1 MASVTSLTA
10 SVHQRLA
17 TALSA
22 TLPTAD
28 ADPLLRRSDR
38 ADYQANGILA
48 LAKKAKA
55 NPRELATQVVA
66 RVESGE
72 LIGEIEVSGP
82 GFLNITLTDR
92 AITQNLA
99 ARYADDTGR
108 LGVPTAERPG
118 TTVIDYAQPNVAK
131 EMHVGHLRSAVIGDA
146 VVQILEFTGEN
157 VVRRHHI
164 GDWGTQFGMLI
175 QYLDEHPHELDH
187 KDARVSGEEAMSN
200 LDRLYKAARKLFD
213 SDEEFKTR
221 ARRRVV
227 DLQAGD
233 PHTLATWQK
242 FVDESKIYFF
252 SVFEKLDMEVRDAD
266 IVGESGYN
274 DMLDETCRLL
284 EESGVAVRSEGA
296 LCVFFDDVKGPDGNP
311 VPLIVKKS
319 DGGYGYAATDLS
331 AIRDRVFHLKA
342 NSLLYVVDARQS
354 LHFKMVFE
362 TARRAGWLNDDDVK
376 AFQLAFGT
384 VLGKDGKPFKT
395 REGETIRLVDLL
407 DEAIDRATA
416 VVREK
421 AEKVG
426 LTEEEIV
433 ENGRYVGIGAVKYA
447 DLSTSAVR
455 DYKFDLDQ
463 MVSLNGDT
471 SVYLQYAYARIQS
484 ILRKAGE
491 AGPAAHPELEL
502 APAERALGLH
512 LDQFG
517 EAVAEVAESY
527 EPHKLAAYLFR
538 LATLLTSFYDQCP
551 VLKAESPAQVE
562 NRLFL
567 VDLTARTLHRGMAL
581 LATRT
586 PSPHAPP
593 PGYRPPAAG
602 RVALRHPR
610 PGRCRCLPLQS
621 LAWRPFPIRCPSWRP
636 TRAGVC
642 SGLNSRFRRGG

>member
-1 MASVTSLTA
+1 MPSVTSLSDNVTA
-10 SVHQRLA
+10 QLTDA
-17 TALSA
+17 ITTALPA
-22 TLPTAD
+22 PVG
-28 ADPLLRRSDR
+28 DPSLRRSDR
-38 ADYQANGILA
+38 ADFQANGILA
-48 LAKKAKA
+48 LAKKQKQ
-55 NPRELATQVVA
+55 NPRELAAQVVA
-66 RVESGE
+66 HLTTGDV
-72 LIGEIEVSGP
+72 IKDIEVSGP
-82 GFLNITLTDR
+82 GFLNITIADQ
-92 AITQNLA
+92 AITRTLA
-99 ARYADDTGR
+99 ERYADDTGR
-108 LGVPTAERPG
+108 LGVPTDPHPG

-146 VVQILEFTGEN
+146 VVQLLEFTGEQ
-157 VVRRHHI
+157 VIRRHHI

-187 KDARVSGEEAMSN
+187 KSTGAAGTTGDTEVSGEQAMSN
-200 LDRLYKAARKLFD
+200 LDRLYKTARRLFD

-233 PHTLATWQK
+233 ERTLATWQK

-252 SVFEKLDMEVRDAD
+252 SVFEKLDMEVRDPD

-274 DMLDETCRLL
+274 DMLAETCRLL

-296 LCVFFDDVKGPDGNP
+296 LCVFFDDILGQDGNP
-311 VPLIVKKS
+311 VPLIVQKS

-342 NSLLYVVDARQS
+342 NTLLYVVDARQS
-354 LHFKMVFE
+354 LHFRMVFE
-362 TARRAGWLNDDDVK
+362 TARRAGWLNDDVK
-376 AFQLAFGT
+376 AHQLAFGT

-395 REGETIRLVDLL
+395 REGETVKLEDLL
-407 DEAIDRATA
+407 DEAVDRATA

-426 LTEEEIV
+426 LSEPEIE
-433 ENGRYVGIGAVKYA
+433 ENGRWVGVGAVKYA

-471 SVYLQYAYARIQS
+471 SVYLQYAYARIRS

-491 AGPAAHPELEL
+491 ARPAAHPELPL

-517 EAVAEVAESY
+517 ETVLESARTY
-527 EPHKLAAYLFR
+527 EPHKLAAYLYQ
-538 LATLLTSFYDQCP
+538 LASHLTSFYDQCP
-551 VLKAESPAQVE
+551 VLKADTPEQTE

-581 LATRT
+581 LGIRT
-586 PSPHAPP
+586 PD
-593 PGYRPPAAG
+593 R
-602 RVALRHPR
+602 L
-610 PGRCRCLPLQS
+610 
-621 LAWRPFPIRCPSWRP
+621 
-636 TRAGVC
+636 
-642 SGLNSRFRRGG
+642 

>member
-1 MASVTSLTA
+1 MASVTSLSDSVQQHLA
-10 SVHQRLA
+10 SALA
-17 TALSA
+17 AS
-22 TLPTAD
+22 LPEAAG

-55 NPRELATQVVA
+55 NPRELAAQVVSH
-66 RVESGE
+66 VVTGDVIEDV
-72 LIGEIEVSGP
+72 EVSGP
-82 GFLNITLTDR
+82 GFLNITVTDR
-92 AITQNLA
+92 AITENLA
-99 ARYADDTGR
+99 ARAADPEGR
-108 LGVPTAERPG
+108 LGVPRAERPG

-131 EMHVGHLRSAVIGDA
+131 EMHVGHLRSAVIGDS
-146 VVQILEFTGEN
+146 VVQLLEFTGES

-187 KDARVSGEEAMSN
+187 KDAQVSGEEAMSN

-233 PHTLATWQK
+233 PHTLAMWQK

-252 SVFEKLDMEVRDAD
+252 SVFEKLDMEIRDPD

-274 DMLDETCRLL
+274 DMLAETCRLL

-296 LCVFFDDVKGPDGNP
+296 LCVFFDDVKGPDGKP
-311 VPLIVKKS
+311 VPLIVQKS

-331 AIRDRVFHLKA
+331 AIRDRVFNLKA
-342 NSLLYVVDARQS
+342 NTLLYVVDARQS

-362 TARRAGWLNDDDVK
+362 TARRAGWLNDDVK
-376 AFQLAFGT
+376 AVQLAFGT

-395 REGETIRLVDLL
+395 REGETVKLVDLL
-407 DEAIDRATA
+407 DEAVERASA

-421 AEKVG
+421 AQD
-426 LTEEEIV
+426 LSEEEIA
-433 ENGRYVGIGAVKYA
+433 ERGAQVGVGAVKYA
-447 DLSTSAVR
+447 DLSTSANR

-491 AGPAAHPELEL
+491 TRPQPHPELALHE
-502 APAERALGLH
+502 AERALGLH
-512 LDQFG
+512 IDAFA
-517 EAVAEVAESY
+517 ETVAEAAAEY
-527 EPHKLAAYLFR
+527 APHKLAAYLYQ
-538 LATLLTSFYDQCP
+538 LASLYTSFYDKCP
-551 VLKAESPAQVE
+551 VLKAETPEQVG

-567 VDLTARTLHRGMAL
+567 CDVTARTLHQGMAL
-581 LATRT
+581 LGIRT
-586 PSPHAPP
+586 PE
-593 PGYRPPAAG
+593 R
-602 RVALRHPR
+602 L
-610 PGRCRCLPLQS
+610 
-621 LAWRPFPIRCPSWRP
+621 
-636 TRAGVC
+636 
-642 SGLNSRFRRGG
+642 

>member
-17 TALSA
+17 NALSA
-22 TLPTAD
+22 ALPEAGS
-28 ADPLLRRSDR
+28 ADPLLRRSER
-38 ADYQANGILA
+38 ADFQANGILA

-55 NPRELATQVVA
+55 NPRELATQVVE
-66 RVESGE
+66 RITTGDV
-72 LIGEIEVSGP
+72 IKDIEVSGP
-82 GFLNITLTDR
+82 GFLNITITDR
-92 AITQNLA
+92 AITENLA
-99 ARYADDTGR
+99 ERYADGER
-108 LGVPTAERPG
+108 LGVPFIEHPG

-146 VVQILEFTGEN
+146 VVQILEFVGET

-187 KDARVSGEEAMSN
+187 KDAEVTGEEAMSN
-200 LDRLYKAARKLFD
+200 LDRLYKTARKLFD

-221 ARRRVV
+221 ARLRVV
-227 DLQAGD
+227 DLQAGE
-233 PHTLATWQK
+233 PKTLATWQK
-242 FVDESKIYFF
+242 FVDESKIYFY
-252 SVFEKLDMEVRDAD
+252 SVFDKLDMEIRDAD
-266 IVGESGYN
+266 VIGESGYN

-284 EESGVAVRSEGA
+284 EESGVAVRSDGA

-311 VPLIVKKS
+311 TPLIVKKS

-331 AIRDRVFHLKA
+331 AIRDRVFNLKA
-342 NSLLYVVDARQS
+342 SALLYVVDARQS

-362 TARRAGWLNDDDVK
+362 TARRAGWLSDDVK
-376 AFQLAFGT
+376 AHQLAFGT

-407 DEAIDRATA
+407 DEAIDRATT

-426 LTEEEIV
+426 LSEQEIE

-491 AGPAAHPELEL
+491 ARPVAHPELEL
-502 APAERALGLH
+502 VSAERELGLH
-512 LDQFG
+512 LDRFG
-517 EAVAEVAESY
+517 ETLAEVAAGY
-527 EPHKLAAYLFR
+527 EPHKLASYLYQ
-538 LATLLTSFYDQCP
+538 LASLLTTFYDKCQ
-551 VLKAESPAQVE
+551 VLSDDNPSELVE

-567 VDLTARTLHRGMAL
+567 VDLTARTLQQGMAL
-581 LATRT
+581 LGIRT
-586 PSPHAPP
+586 PE
-593 PGYRPPAAG
+593 R
-602 RVALRHPR
+602 L
-610 PGRCRCLPLQS
+610 
-621 LAWRPFPIRCPSWRP
+621 
-636 TRAGVC
+636 
-642 SGLNSRFRRGG
+642 

>member
-1 MASVTSLTA
+1 MASVTSLSNSVQQHLASALTA
-10 SVHQRLA
+10 TRPEA
-17 TALSA
+17 AG
-22 TLPTAD
+22 

-55 NPRELATQVVA
+55 NPRELAAEVV
-66 RVESGE
+66 SHITTGD
-72 LIGEIEVSGP
+72 LIADVEVSGP
-82 GFLNITLTDR
+82 GFLNITIGDR
-92 AITQNLA
+92 AITRNLA

-108 LGVPTAERPG
+108 LGVPRSEQPG

-131 EMHVGHLRSAVIGDA
+131 EMHVGHLRSAVIGDS
-146 VVQILEFTGEN
+146 VRQILEFAGET

-187 KDARVSGEEAMSN
+187 KDAEVSGEEAMSN
-200 LDRLYKAARKLFD
+200 LDRLYKAARKKFD

-233 PHTLATWQK
+233 PHTLAMWQK

-252 SVFEKLDMEVRDAD
+252 SVFEKLDMDVRDPD

-274 DMLDETCRLL
+274 DMLAETCRLL

-296 LCVFFDDVKGPDGNP
+296 LCVFFEDVKGPDGNQ
-311 VPLIVKKS
+311 VPLIVQKS

-331 AIRDRVFHLKA
+331 AIRDRVFGLKA
-342 NSLLYVVDARQS
+342 NTLLYVVDARQS

-362 TARRAGWLNDDDVK
+362 TARRAGWLNEDVT
-376 AFQLAFGT
+376 AQQLAFGT

-395 REGETIRLVDLL
+395 REGETVRLVDLL
-407 DEAIDRATA
+407 DEAIDRASA

-421 AEKVG
+421 AQD
-426 LTEEEIV
+426 LSEEEIA
-433 ENGRYVGIGAVKYA
+433 ERGAQVGIGAVKYA
-447 DLSTSAVR
+447 DLSTSANR

-484 ILRKAGE
+484 ILRKAGDTR
-491 AGPAAHPELEL
+491 PAARPELAL

-512 LDQFG
+512 VDALG
-517 EAVAEVAESY
+517 ETVAEAAREY
-527 EPHKLAAYLFR
+527 APHKLTAYLYQ
-538 LATLLTSFYDQCP
+538 LASLYTSFYDKCP
-551 VLKAESPAQVE
+551 VLKAETPEQVE

-567 VDLTARTLHRGMAL
+567 CDVTARTLHRGMAL
-581 LATRT
+581 LGIRT
-586 PSPHAPP
+586 PE
-593 PGYRPPAAG
+593 R
-602 RVALRHPR
+602 L
-610 PGRCRCLPLQS
+610 
-621 LAWRPFPIRCPSWRP
+621 
-636 TRAGVC
+636 
-642 SGLNSRFRRGG
+642 

>member
-22 TLPTAD
+22 ALPEAAD

-55 NPRELATQVVA
+55 NPRELAAQVVSQ
-66 RVESGE
+66 VVTDGV
-72 LIGEIEVSGP
+72 IKDVEVSGP
-82 GFLNITLTDR
+82 GFLNITITDR
-92 AITQNLA
+92 AITENLA
-99 ARYADDTGR
+99 ARAADSDGR
-108 LGVPTAERPG
+108 LGVPHAVNPG

-131 EMHVGHLRSAVIGDA
+131 EMHVGHLRSAVIGDS
-146 VVQILEFTGEN
+146 VTQLLEFTGET

-187 KDARVSGEEAMSN
+187 KAGEITGEEAMSN

-233 PHTLATWQK
+233 PETLAQWQK

-252 SVFEKLDMEVRDAD
+252 SVFEKLDMEIRDAD

-274 DMLDETCRLL
+274 DMLAETCRLL

-296 LCVFFDDVKGPDGNP
+296 LCVFFDDVKGPDGKP
-311 VPLIVKKS
+311 VPLIVQKS

-331 AIRDRVFHLKA
+331 AIRDRVFNLKA
-342 NSLLYVVDARQS
+342 NTLLYVVDARQS

-362 TARRAGWLNDDDVK
+362 TARRAGWLNDDVH
-376 AFQLAFGT
+376 AVQLAFGT

-395 REGETIRLVDLL
+395 REGETVRLVDLL
-407 DEAIDRATA
+407 DEAIERASA

-421 AEKVG
+421 AQD
-426 LTEEEIV
+426 LSEEEIA
-433 ENGRYVGIGAVKYA
+433 ERGAQVGIGAVKYA
-447 DLSTSAVR
+447 DLSTSANR

-484 ILRKAGE
+484 ILRKAGDVR
-491 AGPAAHPELEL
+491 PSAHPELALHE
-502 APAERALGLH
+502 AERALGLH
-512 LDQFG
+512 VDAFA
-517 EAVAEVAESY
+517 ETVAEAATEY
-527 EPHKLAAYLFR
+527 APHKLAAYLYQ
-538 LATLLTSFYDQCP
+538 LASLYTSFYDKCP
-551 VLKAESPAQVE
+551 VLKAESPEQVE

-567 VDLTARTLHRGMAL
+567 CDVTARTLHQGMAL
-581 LATRT
+581 MGIRT
-586 PSPHAPP
+586 PE
-593 PGYRPPAAG
+593 R
-602 RVALRHPR
+602 L
-610 PGRCRCLPLQS
+610 
-621 LAWRPFPIRCPSWRP
+621 
-636 TRAGVC
+636 
-642 SGLNSRFRRGG
+642 

>member
-1 MASVTSLTA
+1 MASVTSLSDTVQQHLTSAISAALPEA
-10 SVHQRLA
+10 S
-17 TALSA
+17 
-22 TLPTAD
+22 

-38 ADYQANGILA
+38 ADFQANGILA

-55 NPRELATQVVA
+55 NPRELATRVVE
-66 RVESGE
+66 RVESGDVIKD
-72 LIGEIEVSGP
+72 IGVSGP
-82 GFLNITLTDR
+82 GFLNITIADK
-92 AITQNLA
+92 AITRNLA

-108 LGVPTAERPG
+108 LGVPCAPNPG

-146 VVQILEFTGEN
+146 VVQLLEFTGEN

-187 KDARVSGEEAMSN
+187 KAGQVTGEEAMSN

-252 SVFEKLDMEVRDAD
+252 SVFEKLDMEVRDPD

-274 DMLDETCRLL
+274 DMLAETCRLL

-296 LCVFFDDVKGPDGNP
+296 LCVFFEDVKGPDGNP
-311 VPLIVKKS
+311 VPLIVQKS

-331 AIRDRVFHLKA
+331 AIRDRVFNLKA
-342 NSLLYVVDARQS
+342 NTLLYVVDARQS
-354 LHFKMVFE
+354 LHFRMVFE
-362 TARRAGWLNDDDVK
+362 TARRAGWLGEDVK
-376 AFQLAFGT
+376 AHQLAFGT

-395 REGETIRLVDLL
+395 REGETVKLEDLL
-407 DEAIDRATA
+407 DEAVERATA

-426 LTEEEIV
+426 LTEQEIE

-491 AGPAAHPELEL
+491 ARPTAHPQLPL

-512 LDQFG
+512 LDQFA
-517 EAVAEVAESY
+517 ETVLEVAAAY
-527 EPHKLAAYLFR
+527 EPHKLAAYLYQ
-538 LATLLTSFYDQCP
+538 LATHLTSFYDQCP
-551 VLKAESPAQVE
+551 VLKAETPEQVE

-567 VDLTARTLHRGMAL
+567 VDLTARTLHQGMAL
-581 LATRT
+581 LGIRT
-586 PSPHAPP
+586 PE
-593 PGYRPPAAG
+593 R
-602 RVALRHPR
+602 L
-610 PGRCRCLPLQS
+610 
-621 LAWRPFPIRCPSWRP
+621 
-636 TRAGVC
+636 
-642 SGLNSRFRRGG
+642 

>member
-1 MASVTSLTA
+1 MASVTSLSDSVRQHLA
-10 SVHQRLA
+10 S
-17 TALSA
+17 ALSA
-22 TLPTAD
+22 TLPEAAD

-38 ADYQANGILA
+38 ADFQANGILA

-66 RVESGE
+66 QVTSGPVIE
-72 LIGEIEVSGP
+72 DIEVSGP
-82 GFLNITLTDR
+82 GFLNITVSDR
-92 AITQNLA
+92 AITENLA
-99 ARYADDTGR
+99 ARYADEAGR
-108 LGVPTAERPG
+108 LGVPFAANPG

-131 EMHVGHLRSAVIGDA
+131 EMHVGHLRSAVIGDS
-146 VVQILEFTGEN
+146 VVQLLEFTGET
-157 VVRRHHI
+157 VIRRHHI

-187 KDARVSGEEAMSN
+187 KRSAEDTAASGEEAMSN

-233 PHTLATWQK
+233 PRTLAMWQK

-274 DMLDETCRLL
+274 DMLAETCRLL

-296 LCVFFDDVKGPDGNP
+296 LCVFFDDIKGPDGNP
-311 VPLIVKKS
+311 VPLIVQKS

-331 AIRDRVFHLKA
+331 AIRDRVFNLKA
-342 NSLLYVVDARQS
+342 STLLYVVDARQA
-354 LHFKMVFE
+354 LHFRMVFE
-362 TARRAGWLNDDDVK
+362 TARRAGWLNDDVT

-395 REGETIRLVDLL
+395 RAGETVKLQDLL
-407 DEAIDRATA
+407 DEAVDRATA
-416 VVREK
+416 VVRDK

-426 LTEEEIV
+426 LTEQEIE

-484 ILRKAGE
+484 ILRKAGDTR
-491 AGPAAHPELEL
+491 PAAHPELAL

-512 LDQFG
+512 LDQFA
-517 EAVAEVAESY
+517 ETVLEVATSY
-527 EPHKLAAYLFR
+527 EPHKLAAYLYQ
-538 LATLLTSFYDQCP
+538 LASHLTTFYDQCP
-551 VLKAESPAQVE
+551 VLKADTPAQTE

-567 VDLTARTLHRGMAL
+567 VDLTARTLHQGMSL
-581 LATRT
+581 LGIRT
-586 PSPHAPP
+586 PEK
-593 PGYRPPAAG
+593 
-602 RVALRHPR
+602 L
-610 PGRCRCLPLQS
+610 
-621 LAWRPFPIRCPSWRP
+621 
-636 TRAGVC
+636 
-642 SGLNSRFRRGG
+642 

>member
-1 MASVTSLTA
+1 MASVTSLSD

-17 TALSA
+17 AALSA
-22 TLPTAD
+22 ALPQAGS

-38 ADYQANGILA
+38 ADFQANGILA
-48 LAKKAKA
+48 LAKKEKA
-55 NPRELATQVVA
+55 NPRELATQVVSG
-66 RVESGE
+66 VEQGE
-72 LIGEIEVSGP
+72 LIKDVEVSGP
-82 GFLNITLTDR
+82 GFLNITLTDS
-92 AITQNLA
+92 AITGNLA

-108 LGVPTAERPG
+108 LGVPHAEQPG

-146 VVQILEFTGEN
+146 VVQLLEFTGEN

-175 QYLDEHPHELDH
+175 QYLEEHPHELDH
-187 KDARVSGEEAMSN
+187 KADEASGEEAMSN
-200 LDRLYKAARKLFD
+200 LDRLYKAARGLFD

-227 DLQAGD
+227 DLQAGE
-233 PHTLATWQK
+233 PRTLATWQK

-252 SVFEKLDMEVRDAD
+252 SVFEKLDMEIRDAD

-274 DMLDETCRLL
+274 DMLAETCRLL

-296 LCVFFDDVKGPDGNP
+296 LCVFFDDIKGPDGNP
-311 VPLIVKKS
+311 VPLIVQKS

-331 AIRDRVFHLKA
+331 AIRDRVFNLKA
-342 NSLLYVVDARQS
+342 DSIIYVVDARQS

-362 TARRAGWLNDDDVK
+362 TARRAGWLGDDVK
-376 AFQLAFGT
+376 AHQLAFGT

-395 REGETIRLVDLL
+395 REGETVRLVDLL
-407 DEAIDRATA
+407 DEAIDRASA

-421 AEKVG
+421 AQDLSEAEIAERGTQVG
-426 LTEEEIV
+426 V
-433 ENGRYVGIGAVKYA
+433 GAVKYA
-447 DLSTSAVR
+447 DLSTSANR

-491 AGPAAHPELEL
+491 ARPVAHPELEL
-502 APAERALGLH
+502 HEAERALGLH
-512 LDQFG
+512 ADSF
-517 EAVAEVAESY
+517 AATVAEAATEY
-527 EPHKLAAYLFR
+527 APHKLAAYLYQ
-538 LATLLTSFYDQCP
+538 LASLYTTFYDKCP
-551 VLKAESPAQVE
+551 VLKAETPEQVE

-567 VDLTARTLHRGMAL
+567 CDITARTLHRGMAL
-581 LATRT
+581 LGIRT
-586 PSPHAPP
+586 PE
-593 PGYRPPAAG
+593 R
-602 RVALRHPR
+602 L
-610 PGRCRCLPLQS
+610 
-621 LAWRPFPIRCPSWRP
+621 
-636 TRAGVC
+636 
-642 SGLNSRFRRGG
+642 

>member
-1 MASVTSLTA
+1 MASVTSLSDNVQQHLA
-10 SVHQRLA
+10 S
-17 TALSA
+17 ALSA
-22 TLPTAD
+22 TLPEAAG

-38 ADYQANGILA
+38 ADFQANGILA

-55 NPRELATQVVA
+55 NPRELATQVVSQ
-66 RVESGE
+66 VVTGDE
-72 LIGEIEVSGP
+72 LIKDVEVSGP
-82 GFLNITLTDR
+82 GFLNITITDR
-92 AITQNLA
+92 AITGNLA
-99 ARYADDTGR
+99 ARYADETGR
-108 LGVPTAERPG
+108 LGVPTAAQPG

-131 EMHVGHLRSAVIGDA
+131 EMHVGHLRSAVIGDS
-146 VVQILEFTGEN
+146 VVQLLEFTGEN
-157 VVRRHHI
+157 VIRRHHI

-187 KDARVSGEEAMSN
+187 KASAEDTAASGEEAMSN
-200 LDRLYKAARKLFD
+200 LDRLYKAARKFFD

-233 PHTLATWQK
+233 PRTLATWQK

-252 SVFEKLDMEVRDAD
+252 SVFEKLDMEIRDPD

-274 DMLDETCRLL
+274 DMLAETCRLL

-311 VPLIVKKS
+311 VPLIVQKS

-331 AIRDRVFHLKA
+331 AIRDRVFNLKA
-342 NSLLYVVDARQS
+342 NTLLYVVDARQA

-362 TARRAGWLNDDDVK
+362 TARRAGWLNEDVS
-376 AFQLAFGT
+376 ATQLAFGT

-395 REGETIRLVDLL
+395 REGETVRLVDLL
-407 DEAIDRATA
+407 DEAIDRASA

-421 AEKVG
+421 AQD
-426 LTEEEIV
+426 LSEEEIA
-433 ENGRYVGIGAVKYA
+433 ERGAQVGIGAVKYA
-447 DLSTSAVR
+447 DLSTSANR

-491 AGPAAHPELEL
+491 TRPAAHPELEL
-502 APAERALGLH
+502 AEAERALGLH
-512 LDQFG
+512 ADAFAETVR
-517 EAVAEVAESY
+517 EAASEYA
-527 EPHKLAAYLFR
+527 PHKLAAYLYQ
-538 LATLLTSFYDQCP
+538 LASLYTSFYDKCP
-551 VLKAESPAQVE
+551 VLKAETPQQVE

-567 VDLTARTLHRGMAL
+567 CDITARTLHQGMAL
-581 LATRT
+581 LGIRT
-586 PSPHAPP
+586 PEK
-593 PGYRPPAAG
+593 
-602 RVALRHPR
+602 L
-610 PGRCRCLPLQS
+610 
-621 LAWRPFPIRCPSWRP
+621 
-636 TRAGVC
+636 
-642 SGLNSRFRRGG
+642 

>member
-1 MASVTSLTA
+1 MASVTSLSDSVQQHLASALTA
-10 SVHQRLA
+10 TRPEA
-17 TALSA
+17 AG
-22 TLPTAD
+22 

-55 NPRELATQVVA
+55 NPRELATEVVSHI
-66 RVESGE
+66 VTGD
-72 LIGEIEVSGP
+72 LIKDVEVSGP
-82 GFLNITLTDR
+82 GFLNITIGDR
-92 AITQNLA
+92 AITGNLA

-108 LGVPTAERPG
+108 LGVPHAEHPG

-131 EMHVGHLRSAVIGDA
+131 EMHVGHLRSAVIGDSVA
-146 VVQILEFTGEN
+146 QLLEFTGES

-175 QYLDEHPHELDH
+175 QYLEEHPHELDH
-187 KDARVSGEEAMSN
+187 EAGEVSGEEAMSN
-200 LDRLYKAARKLFD
+200 LDRLYKAARRHFD

-233 PHTLATWQK
+233 PKTLAAWQK

-252 SVFEKLDMEVRDAD
+252 SVFEKLDMEIRDAD

-274 DMLDETCRLL
+274 DMLAETCRLL

-296 LCVFFDDVKGPDGNP
+296 LCVFFEDVKGPDGNQ
-311 VPLIVKKS
+311 VPLIVQKS

-331 AIRDRVFHLKA
+331 AIRDRVFNLKA
-342 NSLLYVVDARQS
+342 DTLLYVVDARQS

-362 TARRAGWLNDDDVK
+362 TARRAGWLNEDVT
-376 AFQLAFGT
+376 AQQLAFGT

-395 REGETIRLVDLL
+395 REGETVRLVDLL
-407 DEAIDRATA
+407 DEAIDRASA

-421 AEKVG
+421 AQDLSEQ
-426 LTEEEIV
+426 EIA
-433 ENGRYVGIGAVKYA
+433 ERGTQVGIGAVKYA
-447 DLSTSAVR
+447 DLSTSANR

-484 ILRKAGE
+484 ILRKAGDVRP
-491 AGPAAHPELEL
+491 GAHPELEL
-502 APAERALGLH
+502 HEAERALGLH
-512 LDQFG
+512 LDAFA
-517 EAVAEVAESY
+517 ETVAEAAREY
-527 EPHKLAAYLFR
+527 APHKLTAYLYQ
-538 LATLLTSFYDQCP
+538 LASLFTSFYDKCP
-551 VLKAESPAQVE
+551 VIKPAPPRDVAE

-567 VDLTARTLHRGMAL
+567 SDVTARTLHRGMAL
-581 LATRT
+581 LGIRT
-586 PSPHAPP
+586 PE
-593 PGYRPPAAG
+593 R
-602 RVALRHPR
+602 L
-610 PGRCRCLPLQS
+610 
-621 LAWRPFPIRCPSWRP
+621 
-636 TRAGVC
+636 
-642 SGLNSRFRRGG
+642 

>member
-1 MASVTSLTA
+1 MASVTSLSD

-17 TALSA
+17 AALSA
-22 TLPTAD
+22 ALPQAGS

-38 ADYQANGILA
+38 ADFQANGILA
-48 LAKKAKA
+48 LAKKEKA
-55 NPRELATQVVA
+55 NPRELATQVVS
-66 RVESGE
+66 RVESGDV
-72 LIGEIEVSGP
+72 IKDVEVSGP
-82 GFLNITLTDR
+82 GFLNITITDR
-92 AITQNLA
+92 AITQTLA

-108 LGVPTAERPG
+108 LGVPHSEQPG

-131 EMHVGHLRSAVIGDA
+131 EMHVGHLRSAVIGDSVA
-146 VVQILEFTGEN
+146 QLLEFTGES

-175 QYLDEHPHELDH
+175 QYLEEHPHELDH
-187 KDARVSGEEAMSN
+187 KADEVSGEEAMSN

-213 SDEEFKTR
+213 ADEEFKTR

-233 PHTLATWQK
+233 PRTLAMWQK

-252 SVFEKLDMEVRDAD
+252 SVFEKLDMEIRDPD

-274 DMLDETCRLL
+274 DMLAETCRLL

-296 LCVFFDDVKGPDGNP
+296 LCVFFDDIKGPDGKP
-311 VPLIVKKS
+311 VPLIVQKS

-331 AIRDRVFHLKA
+331 AIRDRVFNIKA
-342 NSLLYVVDARQS
+342 NTLLYVVDARQS

-362 TARRAGWLNDDDVK
+362 TARRAGWLNEDVK
-376 AFQLAFGT
+376 AVQLAFGT

-395 REGETIRLVDLL
+395 REGETVRLVDLL
-407 DEAIDRATA
+407 DEAIDRASA

-421 AEKVG
+421 A
-426 LTEEEIV
+426 LDLSEEEIA
-433 ENGRYVGIGAVKYA
+433 ERGTQVGIGAVKYA
-447 DLSTSAVR
+447 DLSTSANR

-491 AGPAAHPELEL
+491 SRPVAHPELDLHE
-502 APAERALGLH
+502 AERALGLH
-512 LDQFG
+512 ADSF
-517 EAVAEVAESY
+517 AATVAEAAAEY
-527 EPHKLAAYLFR
+527 APHKMTAYLYQ
-538 LATLLTSFYDQCP
+538 LASLYTTFYDKCP
-551 VLKAESPAQVE
+551 VLKAESPEQIE

-567 VDLTARTLHRGMAL
+567 CDITARTLHQGMAL
-581 LATRT
+581 LGIRT
-586 PSPHAPP
+586 PE
-593 PGYRPPAAG
+593 R
-602 RVALRHPR
+602 L
-610 PGRCRCLPLQS
+610 
-621 LAWRPFPIRCPSWRP
+621 
-636 TRAGVC
+636 
-642 SGLNSRFRRGG
+642 

>member
-1 MASVTSLTA
+1 MASVTSLSD
-10 SVHQRLA
+10 SVQQRLA
-17 TALSA
+17 SALSA
-22 TLPTAD
+22 TLPEAAG

-38 ADYQANGILA
+38 ADFQANGILA

-55 NPRELATQVVA
+55 NPRELAAQVVA
-66 RVESGE
+66 GVESGE
-72 LIGEIEVSGP
+72 VIKDIEVSGP
-82 GFLNITLTDR
+82 GFLNITVSDR
-92 AITQNLA
+92 AITANLA

-108 LGVPTAERPG
+108 LGVPQAANPG

-131 EMHVGHLRSAVIGDA
+131 EMHVGHLRSAVIGDS
-146 VVQILEFTGEN
+146 VVQLLEFAGES

-187 KDARVSGEEAMSN
+187 KDSQVSGEEAMSN

-233 PHTLATWQK
+233 PKTLAMWQR

-252 SVFEKLDMEVRDAD
+252 SVFEKLDMEIRDAD

-274 DMLDETCRLL
+274 DMLAETCRLL

-311 VPLIVKKS
+311 VPLIVQKS

-331 AIRDRVFHLKA
+331 AIRDRVFNLKA
-342 NSLLYVVDARQS
+342 NTLLYVVDARQA
-354 LHFKMVFE
+354 LHFRMVFE
-362 TARRAGWLNDDDVK
+362 TARRAGWLNEDVK
-376 AFQLAFGT
+376 AQQLAFGT

-395 REGETIRLVDLL
+395 RAGETIRLVDLL
-407 DEAIDRATA
+407 DEAIDRASA

-421 AEKVG
+421 AQD
-426 LTEEEIV
+426 LSEEEIA
-433 ENGRYVGIGAVKYA
+433 ERGAQVGIGAVKYA
-447 DLSTSAVR
+447 DLSTSAIR

-491 AGPAAHPELEL
+491 VRPVAHPELEL

-512 LDQFG
+512 ADAFAETVG
-517 EAVAEVAESY
+517 EAAAEYA
-527 EPHKLAAYLFR
+527 PHKLAAYLYQ
-538 LATLLTSFYDQCP
+538 LASLYTTFYDKCP
-551 VLKAESPAQVE
+551 VLKAETPELVE

-567 VDLTARTLHRGMAL
+567 CDVTARTLHRGMAL
-581 LATRT
+581 LGIRT
-586 PSPHAPP
+586 PEK
-593 PGYRPPAAG
+593 
-602 RVALRHPR
+602 L
-610 PGRCRCLPLQS
+610 
-621 LAWRPFPIRCPSWRP
+621 
-636 TRAGVC
+636 
-642 SGLNSRFRRGG
+642 